1 MEVGAAYLAVVA
13 KHQQRLGGPPLP
25 SEYEVSKAF
34 HDSYRLQQLKHPC
47 FGTHARMHMHAHT
60 HRERKSE

>member
-34 HDSYRLQQLKHPC
+34 HD
-47 FGTHARMHMHAHT
+47 
-60 HRERKSE
+60 